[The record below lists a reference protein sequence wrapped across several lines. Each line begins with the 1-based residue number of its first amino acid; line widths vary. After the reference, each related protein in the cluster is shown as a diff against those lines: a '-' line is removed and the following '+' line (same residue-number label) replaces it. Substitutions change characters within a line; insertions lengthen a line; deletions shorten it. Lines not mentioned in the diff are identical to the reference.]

1 VAGAKNSSLTRVQP
15 LFDAAFALDPTGD
28 RWLSALLKA
37 MPRSST
43 VLGELVDEPGDLIQ
57 TLLGPHPSGK
67 APRACYEYDVAAP
80 KSLLRW
86 FVEHP
91 QHLTWPKGSDFGRGT
106 EKWRRALLYDEA
118 PGREAATA
126 EALRLIEVRN
136 PLTRGWWRFEGASS
150 IDCVIGTDRLVICVE
165 GKRTEPLSSS
175 TDWYPPRTQIVRNLE
190 AARQIA
196 RGRRWASVVI
206 SADHLPDAGFKPV
219 AASLD
224 EAAPHLSDVG
234 RGELQAA
241 YLGNITWQQAC
252 TAIGVPFAS
261 LPDTVA

>member
-1 VAGAKNSSLTRVQP
+1 
-15 LFDAAFALDPTGD
+15 
-28 RWLSALLKA
+28 
-37 MPRSST
+37 
-43 VLGELVDEPGDLIQ
+43 
-57 TLLGPHPSGK
+57 
-67 APRACYEYDVAAP
+67 
-80 KSLLRW
+80 
-86 FVEHP
+86 
-91 QHLTWPKGSDFGRGT
+91 
-106 EKWRRALLYDEA
+106 LLYDEP

-126 EALRLIEVRN
+126 EALRLIEARS

-150 IDCVIGTDRLVICVE
+150 IDCVIATDRLVICVE

-175 TDWYPPRTQIVRNLE
+175 TDWYPPRTQIARNLV

-206 SADHLPDAGFKPV
+206 SADQLPEAGLNTV

-224 EAAPHLSDVG
+224 QAAPYLSDAE

-252 TAIGVPFAS
+252 DAVGVRFDS